1 MEISLIKKIV
11 SKIQPRCFWKWFS
24 RLSVIIKV
32 KMRWTSFFLLSSLL
46 DLHLSFQLYT
56 SLKSSNKNTFK
67 GKKNSL
73 WIQYVWLV
81 QPNTYYWGKKST
93 LQKNFLSSYITLT
106 SQNMQVSTLSF
117 RGVSTRLCRGY
128 CLQDILLKNPFV
140 HLLLVLIQRRSH
152 FWGPTIL
159 FRPFYLPQRH
169 FCTDEFPVLKSSIEL
184 MWLKTLILIYLS
196 VWQFWLEHTLFF
208 FFNSSVKKVYIYLMY
223 SRR

>member
-1 MEISLIKKIV
+1 MREKKYTT
-11 SKIQPRCFWKWFS
+11 KKFS
-24 RLSVIIKV
+24 QLLHYTNLTEYASV
-32 KMRWTSFFLLSSLL
+32 
-46 DLHLSFQLYT
+46 YT
-56 SLKSSNKNTFK
+56 
-67 GKKNSL
+67 
-73 WIQYVWLV
+73 V
-81 QPNTYYWGKKST
+81 
-93 LQKNFLSSYITLT
+93 LQGCKHKT
-106 SQNMQVSTLSF
+106 
-117 RGVSTRLCRGY
+117 LCRGY

-208 FFNSSVKKVYIYLMY
+208 FFNSSVKKVYIYLIY